1 VTDATTAEVEGSALP
16 VLVDAW
22 APWCGPCAAIAPVLE
37 DLAVEMA
44 GRLRIAKLNVD
55 ENPVTA
61 SRFQIRSIPSLL
73 LFRGGREVD
82 RIVGRSRKLRSSAG
96 WKGPWLKTPV
106 CGSAAHGVTYRPLA
120 SAFFRP
126 SSGRDF

>member
-1 VTDATTAEVEGSALP
+1 MAALILIPCTNCGAKNRVPRSKLDQGLKPVCGRCGTPLPAVSEPLRVTDATFAAEVEGSALP

-73 LFRGGREVD
+73 LFRGGREV
-82 RIVGRSRKLRSSAG
+82 
-96 WKGPWLKTPV
+96 
-106 CGSAAHGVTYRPLA
+106 
-120 SAFFRP
+120 
-126 SSGRDF
+126 